1 MATRGDGDGPGRGD
15 LNRVSAD
22 VSARLEARGIVL
34 DGRES
39 AEDIVEIANAV
50 ERFEGAVQSRGGDL
64 MVDEGP
70 RGQTSQPDDPHFA
83 LPLRRPHETVAA
95 YIERLARA
103 TDDVRRHHPPRS

>member
-39 AEDIVEIANAV
+39 AEDIV
-50 ERFEGAVQSRGGDL
+50 
-64 MVDEGP
+64 
-70 RGQTSQPDDPHFA
+70 
-83 LPLRRPHETVAA
+83 AA
-95 YIERLARA
+95 
-103 TDDVRRHHPPRS
+103 VRRWRDRAVDAWRPDRVLAGAKRRRAHPAPAVG